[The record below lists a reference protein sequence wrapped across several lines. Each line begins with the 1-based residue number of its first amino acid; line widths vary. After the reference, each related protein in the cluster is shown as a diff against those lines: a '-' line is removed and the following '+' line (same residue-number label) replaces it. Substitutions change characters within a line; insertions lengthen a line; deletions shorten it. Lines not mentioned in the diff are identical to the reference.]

1 MENIELELALQIIDE
16 SVNQISNTEK
26 VNIEEARGRIIGE
39 DIYAPINQPPFNR
52 SPLDGYALKSEDT
65 LGASKNNPVK
75 LKVVDEVFA
84 GGNINTILKN
94 KQAIRIMTGAEIPE
108 GADCVIRQ
116 ESTNYDM
123 DEVEIYSELK
133 RYENYCFAGED
144 VRKGSKLISKGEKL
158 TYIHIGLLAVMGIT
172 QVLVQ
177 RKPRIGIISTGDEVI
192 SVGQTLGKG
201 KIYDSNR
208 VTISMRLL
216 DFGCEIISSKIM
228 SDEVHHVSEE
238 IHNLIDKVD
247 VIITT
252 GGVSVGKK
260 DIMHEVIK
268 TINANRL
275 FWRVKMKPGT
285 PAIYSIYKN
294 KPIISLSGN
303 PFAAIATFEIMGKEI
318 IYKLT
323 GDMDLKQIRIKSI
336 MEDDFLKSSK
346 GRRIVRGIYKN
357 NKVYLPQGGHSPG
370 MMSSMIGCN
379 CLIDIKPGTK
389 QLLKGDDVEI
399 ILISR
404 G

>member
-123 DEVEIYSELK
+123 NEVEIYSELK

-144 VRKGSKLISKGEKL
+144 VKKGSKLISKGEKL

-285 PAIYSIYKN
+285 PAIYSVYKN

-323 GDMDLKQIRIKSI
+323 GDIGLKQIRIKSI

-389 QLLKGDDVEI
+389 QLLKGDEGRHYI
-399 ILISR
+399 I
-404 G
+404 

>member
-1 MENIELELALQIIDE
+1 MENIELELALQIIGE

-26 VNIEEARGRIIGE
+26 VNIEEARGRIIGQ

-65 LGASKNNPVK
+65 LGASKDNPIK

-84 GGNINTILKN
+84 GGDINTILKN

-123 DEVEIYSELK
+123 NEVEIYSELK

-144 VRKGSKLISKGEKL
+144 VKKGSKLISKGEKL

-177 RKPRIGIISTGDEVI
+177 RKPKVGIISTGDEII

-201 KIYDSNR
+201 KIYDSNI
-208 VTISMRLL
+208 VAISMRLL
-216 DFGCEIISSKIM
+216 DFGCEIVSSKII
-228 SDEVHHVSEE
+228 SDEVHYVSEE
-238 IHNLIDKVD
+238 IYNLIDKVD

-303 PFAAIATFEIMGKEI
+303 PFAAIATFEIMGKEL

-323 GDMDLKQIRIKSI
+323 GDIDLKQIRVKSI

-357 NKVYLPQGGHSPG
+357 NKVYLPEGGHSPG
-370 MMSSMIGCN
+370 MMSSMLGCN

-389 QLLKGDDVEI
+389 QLLKGDEVDI
-399 ILISR
+399 ILI
-404 G
+404 

>member
-65 LGASKNNPVK
+65 LGASKNNPIK

-84 GGNINTILKN
+84 GGNINTILEN

-144 VRKGSKLISKGEKL
+144 VKKGSKLISKGEKL

-177 RKPRIGIISTGDEVI
+177 RKPRVGIISTGDEII

-303 PFAAIATFEIMGKEI
+303 PFAAIATFEIMGKEL

-323 GDMDLKQIRIKSI
+323 GDIDLKQIRVKSI
-336 MEDDFLKSSK
+336 MEDDFLKYSK

-370 MMSSMIGCN
+370 MLYSMLGCN

-389 QLLKGDDVEI
+389 QLLKGDEVDI
-399 ILISR
+399 ILI
-404 G
+404 

>member
-116 ESTNYDM
+116 ESTDYDM
-123 DEVEIYSELK
+123 NEVEIYSELK

-144 VRKGSKLISKGEKL
+144 VKKGSKLISKGEKL

-323 GDMDLKQIRIKSI
+323 GDMDLKQISIKSI

-399 ILISR
+399 ILI
-404 G
+404 

>member
-1 MENIELELALQIIDE
+1 MENIELELALQIIGE

-26 VNIEEARGRIIGE
+26 VNIEEARGRIIGQ

-65 LGASKNNPVK
+65 LGASKDNPIK

-84 GGNINTILKN
+84 GGDINTILKN
-94 KQAIRIMTGAEIPE
+94 KQAIRIMTGAKIPT
-108 GADCVIRQ
+108 GCDCVIRQ

-123 DEVEIYSELK
+123 NEVEIYSELK

-144 VRKGSKLISKGEKL
+144 VKKGSKLISKGEKL

-177 RKPRIGIISTGDEVI
+177 RKPKVGIISTGDEII

-208 VTISMRLL
+208 VAISMRLL
-216 DFGCEIISSKIM
+216 DFGCEIVSSKII
-228 SDEVHHVSEE
+228 SDEVHYVSEE
-238 IHNLIDKVD
+238 IYNLIDKVD

-303 PFAAIATFEIMGKEI
+303 PFAAIATFEIMGKEL

-323 GDMDLKQIRIKSI
+323 GDIDLKQIRVKSI

-357 NKVYLPQGGHSPG
+357 NKVYLPEGGHSPG
-370 MMSSMIGCN
+370 IMSSMLGCN

-389 QLLKGDDVEI
+389 QLLKGDEVDI
-399 ILISR
+399 ILI
-404 G
+404 

>member
-26 VNIEEARGRIIGE
+26 INIEEARGRIIGE

-52 SPLDGYALKSEDT
+52 SPLDGYALKSEDA
-65 LGASKNNPVK
+65 LGASKSNPIK

-123 DEVEIYSELK
+123 NEVEIYSELK

-144 VRKGSKLISKGEKL
+144 VKKGSKLISKGEKL

-177 RKPRIGIISTGDEVI
+177 RKPRVGIISTGDEII
-192 SVGQTLGKG
+192 SGGQTLGKG

-216 DFGCEIISSKIM
+216 DFGCEIVSSKIM
-228 SDEVHHVSEE
+228 SDEVHYVSEE

-303 PFAAIATFEIMGKEI
+303 PFAAIATFEIMGKEL

-323 GDMDLKQIRIKSI
+323 GDIDLKQIRVKSI
-336 MEDDFLKSSK
+336 MEDDFLKPSK
-346 GRRIVRGIYKN
+346 GRRIVRGIYRN

-389 QLLKGDDVEI
+389 HLLKGDEVDI
-399 ILISR
+399 ILI
-404 G
+404 

>member
-26 VNIEEARGRIIGE
+26 INIEEARGRIIGE

-65 LGASKNNPVK
+65 LGASKSNPIK

-123 DEVEIYSELK
+123 NEVEIYSELK

-144 VRKGSKLISKGEKL
+144 VKKGSKLISKGEKL

-177 RKPRIGIISTGDEVI
+177 RKPRVGIISTGDEII
-192 SVGQTLGKG
+192 SGGQTLGKG

-216 DFGCEIISSKIM
+216 DFGCEIVSSKIM
-228 SDEVHHVSEE
+228 SDEVHYVSEE

-303 PFAAIATFEIMGKEI
+303 PFAAIATFEIMGKEL
-318 IYKLT
+318 IYKST
-323 GDMDLKQIRIKSI
+323 GDIDLKQIRVKSI
-336 MEDDFLKSSK
+336 MEDDFLKPSK
-346 GRRIVRGIYKN
+346 GRRIVRGIYRN
-357 NKVYLPQGGHSPG
+357 NKIYLPEGGHSPG

-389 QLLKGDDVEI
+389 HLLKGDEVDI
-399 ILISR
+399 ILI
-404 G
+404 

>member
-26 VNIEEARGRIIGE
+26 INIEEARGRIIGE

-65 LGASKNNPVK
+65 LGASKNNPIK

-123 DEVEIYSELK
+123 NEVEIYSELK

-144 VRKGSKLISKGEKL
+144 VKKGSKLISKGEKL

-177 RKPRIGIISTGDEVI
+177 RKPMIGIISTGDEVI

-216 DFGCEIISSKIM
+216 DFGCEIVSSKIM
-228 SDEVHHVSEE
+228 SDEVHYVSEE

-268 TINANRL
+268 TINANDYFGELR
-275 FWRVKMKPGT
+275 
-285 PAIYSIYKN
+285 
-294 KPIISLSGN
+294 
-303 PFAAIATFEIMGKEI
+303 
-318 IYKLT
+318 
-323 GDMDLKQIRIKSI
+323 
-336 MEDDFLKSSK
+336 
-346 GRRIVRGIYKN
+346 
-357 NKVYLPQGGHSPG
+357 
-370 MMSSMIGCN
+370 
-379 CLIDIKPGTK
+379 
-389 QLLKGDDVEI
+389 
-399 ILISR
+399 
-404 G
+404 